1 MSLREEEVLD
11 TQRQNTVEKVPE
23 KTATPIKMKVR
34 HDKDQQEL
42 VYKVNQE
49 TTEEETQE
57 EPTET
62 LQRHP
67 RKRDTEQ

>member
-1 MSLREEEVLD
+1 M
-11 TQRQNTVEKVPE
+11 EKVPE
-23 KTATPIKMKVR
+23 KTATLIKMKVR
-34 HDKDQQEL
+34 HDKDQEEL

-62 LQRHP
+62 L
-67 RKRDTEQ
+67 